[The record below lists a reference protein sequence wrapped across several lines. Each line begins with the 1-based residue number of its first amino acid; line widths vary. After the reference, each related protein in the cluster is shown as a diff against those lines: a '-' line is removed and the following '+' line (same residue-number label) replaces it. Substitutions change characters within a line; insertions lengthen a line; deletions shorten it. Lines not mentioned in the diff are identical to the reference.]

1 MGLVAIGMVLLGM
14 AIIGGYFLYEF
25 MSEVADSLSGPVKLG
40 IVLLVV
46 GFIMFIG
53 ALVRSRMSS
62 SLDGGDDLRRD
73 MEDRGVGEIRSR
85 RDRDEDLIK

>member
-1 MGLVAIGMVLLGM
+1 MGLLAMGMVLLGM

-25 MSEVADSLSGPVKLG
+25 ISEVADYLSGPVKLG

-46 GFIMFIG
+46 GFIVFIG

-62 SLDGGDDLRRD
+62 SLDGGEDLKGD
-73 MEDRGVGEIRSR
+73 SGMGEIRSR
-85 RDRDEDLIK
+85 RDRDEDIMK